1 MERLLIPTI
10 FILAISANAVG
21 QGLSAIADSIRH
33 SSSIPAL
40 GYAVFRSDTILELE
54 VLGLKRNDR
63 GERADRASRFHLG
76 SNTKAITAFIAA
88 KLVEEGKIHWSTR
101 FFDLYP
107 ALEANARADYAAV
120 TLQDLL
126 AHRAGVQPFTDGKE
140 FKKLKLEGVGEEG
153 DDIRFARYL
162 LARPPQKPKGGEQS
176 VYSNAGYALAAMM
189 LEQAAQDS
197 YAGLVE
203 QFMNKQLALGA
214 QFGWPHWADSS
225 QVYGHQ
231 GKSWGHKTLRP
242 LTGNDGYVINGL
254 IAPAGDMNMTL
265 PDYVRFLQLHLQ
277 GLNGTSGV
285 LSGETC
291 RHLLFGL
298 PDYALGWGNGLS
310 KDRQIASHDGS
321 GGTFYCHAVLIEP
334 WGLGIALVA
343 NTAEEASVEGLYALR
358 QAILQAYRP

>member
-1 MERLLIPTI
+1 MKLVFWSVFFSLSGSA
-10 FILAISANAVG
+10 LAIG
-21 QGLSAIADSIRH
+21 QNINAIADSIRH

-54 VLGLKRNDR
+54 VLGVRRSDR

-101 FFDLYP
+101 FFDLCP
-107 ALEANARADYAAV
+107 ELEADARADYAAI

-126 AHRAGVQPFTDGKE
+126 AHRAGVEAFTDGKE
-140 FKKLKLEGVGEEG
+140 FKKLKMDGVEEG
-153 DDIRFARYL
+153 GDDVRFARYL

-176 VYSNAGYALAAMM
+176 VYSNAGYALVAMM
-189 LEQAAQDS
+189 LERATQDS

-203 QFMNKQLALGA
+203 QFMNDQLGLGV
-214 QFGWPHWADSS
+214 QFSWPHRADSS

-242 LTGNDGYVINGL
+242 LTGSDGYAINGL
-254 IAPAGDMNMTL
+254 IAPAGDLNMTL

-277 GLNGTSGV
+277 GLEGTSDV

-343 NTAEEASVEGLYALR
+343 NSAEEAAVEGLYALR